1 MSAWA
6 PAAAAQRWEWPISSV
21 RSAAAALD
29 TLEASSEVRGAP
41 ADDGL
46 EEVRAATDEVVVL
59 DYGGQYSQL
68 IARRVRE
75 CGVFS
80 ELLPYHVGAAEVARR
95 RPKGVILS
103 GGPASVY
110 ADGAPR
116 LEPALLELGVPV
128 LGICYGM
135 QLIALELGG
144 RVQGA
149 EVGEF
154 GRSQLTVS
162 EPGRLLAGTPGEQT
176 CWMSHRDTVF
186 APPPG
191 FAALAA
197 STASP
202 VAAFES
208 DERGV
213 YGIQFHP
220 EVVHTPY
227 GQQVLTNFLTDICG
241 CEQGWSPA
249 SVIEDQISRIRAQV
263 GEHGR
268 AICGLSGGVDSS
280 VAALL
285 VHRAIGDR
293 LTCVFVDHGLMRKNE
308 GAQVIQAFRDQFE
321 VPLVAVDAE
330 DRFLAK
336 LKGVSDPERKRK
348 LIGAEFIRVFEEEA
362 ARLQDVEFL
371 VQGTLYSD
379 VIESGGGTGAA
390 TIKSHHN
397 VGGLPDDLQ
406 FTLVEPLRALFKD
419 EVRAVGAELG
429 LPERLVW
436 RQPFPG
442 PGLAIRVVGGEATK
456 ARLDI
461 LREADSILQDEIRKA
476 GLYRDLWQSF
486 CVLPDIHTVGV
497 QGDER
502 TYGNVIAIRAVTS
515 DDAMTA
521 DWARL
526 PYDLLE
532 QIASRMINEIRP
544 VGRVVLDIT
553 SKPPGTIEW
562 E

>member
-1 MSAWA
+1 MEIASTPNAVSAETEA
-6 PAAAAQRWEWPISSV
+6 GPI
-21 RSAAAALD
+21 
-29 TLEASSEVRGAP
+29 TK
-41 ADDGL
+41 
-46 EEVRAATDEVVVL
+46 TDEVLVL
-59 DYGGQYSQL
+59 DFGGQYSQL

-75 CGVFS
+75 LGVFS
-80 ELLPYHVGAAEVARR
+80 ELLPHTLEIDDIKRR
-95 RPKGVILS
+95 QPRGLILS

-110 ADGAPR
+110 ADGAPKLR
-116 LEPALLELGVPV
+116 DELLELGIPV

-135 QLIALELGG
+135 QAMVLNLGG
-144 RVQGA
+144 RVEAA

-154 GRSQLTVS
+154 GRSRLTVR
-162 EPGRLLAGTPGEQT
+162 EQGRLLRDLPQEQS
-176 CWMSHRDTVF
+176 CWMSHRDTVYE
-186 APPPG
+186 APPG
-191 FAALAA
+191 FTALAS
-197 STASP
+197 STESP
-202 VAAFES
+202 VAALEAP
-208 DERGV
+208 DRKL

-227 GQQVLTNFLTDICG
+227 GTDVLRRFLDDICG
-241 CEQGWSPA
+241 CSMNWSAA
-249 SVIEDQISRIRAQV
+249 SVIDEQVARIREQV
-263 GEHGR
+263 GHGR
-268 AICGLSGGVDSS
+268 VICGLSGGVDSS

-285 VHRAIGDR
+285 VHKAIGDQ

-308 GAQVIQAFRDQFE
+308 GDQVVAAFRDHYK

-330 DRFLAK
+330 ERFLRRLA
-336 LKGVSDPERKRK
+336 GVTEPETKRK
-348 LIGAEFIRVFEEEA
+348 IIGEEFIRVFEEEA
-362 ARLQDVEFL
+362 AALGNPKYL

-406 FTLVEPLRALFKD
+406 FELVEPLRTLFKD
-419 EVRAVGAELG
+419 EVRQVGIELG

-442 PGLAIRVVGGEATK
+442 PGLAIRIVGGEVTK
-456 ARLDI
+456 DRLEI
-461 LREADSILQDEIRKA
+461 LRDADFVLQDEIRSA
-476 GLYRDLWQSF
+476 GMYRELWQSF
-486 CVLPDIHTVGV
+486 CVLPGDLKTVGV

-502 TYGNVIAIRAVTS
+502 TYGYVVVIRAVTS

-532 QIASRMINEIRP
+532 RIASRMINEIP
-544 VGRVVLDIT
+544 QVNRVVLDIT

>member
-1 MSAWA
+1 VPEGVVTAANAA
-6 PAAAAQRWEWPISSV
+6 PEVVPESTV
-21 RSAAAALD
+21 D
-29 TLEASSEVRGAP
+29 VEAP
-41 ADDGL
+41 
-46 EEVRAATDEVVVL
+46 RAVDEVVVL

-80 ELLPYHVGAAEVARR
+80 ELLPHHVGVEEVRKR
-95 RPKGVILS
+95 NPKGLILS

-110 ADGAPR
+110 AEGAPR
-116 LEPALLELGVPV
+116 LDPELLELGIPV

-135 QLIALELGG
+135 QLVTLELGG
-144 RVQGA
+144 RVEGA
-149 EVGEF
+149 EIGEF
-154 GRSQLTVS
+154 GRSDLTVR
-162 EPGRLLAGTPGEQT
+162 EPGRLLEGLPDEQT
-176 CWMSHRDTVF
+176 CWMSHRDTVYS
-186 APPPG
+186 PPPG
-191 FAALAA
+191 FTALAS
-197 STASP
+197 STQSP
-202 VAAFES
+202 VAALENV
-208 DERGV
+208 ERGI

-227 GQQVLTNFLTDICG
+227 GQDILKRFLADV
-241 CEQGWSPA
+241 CEADLGWSAA
-249 SVIEDQISRIRAQV
+249 SIIDEQIEKIRAQV
-263 GEHGR
+263 GDGR
-268 AICGLSGGVDSS
+268 VICGLSGGVDSS

-285 VHRAIGDR
+285 VHRAIGDQ

-308 GAQVIQAFRDQFE
+308 GEQVVATFRDHFQ

-336 LKGVSDPERKRK
+336 LAGVTEPEAKRK
-348 LIGAEFIRVFEEEA
+348 AIGAEFIRVFEEEA
-362 ARLQDVEFL
+362 ARLAGGGEGAKFL

-397 VGGLPDDLQ
+397 VGGLPEDLQ
-406 FTLVEPLRALFKD
+406 FDLVEPLRTLFKD

-442 PGLAIRVVGGEATK
+442 PGLAIRIVGGEATK
-456 ARLDI
+456 ERLDL
-461 LREADSILQDEIRKA
+461 LRDADYVLQDEIRNA

-486 CVLPDIHTVGV
+486 CVLPDIRTVGV

-502 TYGNVIAIRAVTS
+502 TYGSVVVIRAVTS

-532 QIASRMINEIRP
+532 QIASRMINELRE
-544 VGRVVLDIT
+544 VNRVVLDIT

>member
-1 MSAWA
+1 MAEALANPRDASA
-6 PAAAAQRWEWPISSV
+6 
-21 RSAAAALD
+21 
-29 TLEASSEVRGAP
+29 GAG
-41 ADDGL
+41 A
-46 EEVRAATDEVVVL
+46 VRADEVLVL
-59 DYGGQYSQL
+59 DFGGQYSQL

-80 ELLPYHVGAAEVARR
+80 ELLPHTVPLEEIRR
-95 RPKGVILS
+95 REPRGLILS

-110 ADGAPR
+110 ADGAPKLR
-116 LEPALLELGVPV
+116 PELLELGIPV

-135 QLIALELGG
+135 QAMVLELGG
-144 RVQGA
+144 RVEGA
-149 EVGEF
+149 SVGEF
-154 GRSQLTVS
+154 GRSRLQVT
-162 EPGRLLAGTPGEQT
+162 EHGRLLAGLPDDQS

-186 APPPG
+186 EAPPG
-191 FAALAA
+191 FVALAA
-197 STASP
+197 STESP
-202 VAAFES
+202 VAALE
-208 DERGV
+208 DVDRGL

-227 GQQVLTNFLTDICG
+227 GTAILTTFLRDVCG
-241 CEQGWSPA
+241 CDMSWTAA
-249 SVIEDQISRIRAQV
+249 SVVEEQVARIRAQV
-263 GEHGR
+263 GDGR
-268 AICGLSGGVDSS
+268 VICGLSGGVDSS

-285 VHRAIGDR
+285 VHRAIGDQ

-308 GAQVIQAFRDQFE
+308 GDQVVAAFRDHFK

-330 DRFLAK
+330 ERFLGRLA
-336 LKGVSDPERKRK
+336 GVTEPEAKRK
-348 LIGAEFIRVFEEEA
+348 IIGTEFIRVFEEQA
-362 ARLQDVEFL
+362 AALGNPRYL

-379 VIESGGGTGAA
+379 VIESGGGHGAA

-397 VGGLPDDLQ
+397 VGGLPEDLE
-406 FTLVEPLRALFKD
+406 FELVEPLRALFKD
-419 EVRAVGAELG
+419 EVRQVGLELG

-442 PGLAIRVVGGEATK
+442 PGLGIRIVGGEITK
-456 ARLDI
+456 DRLEI
-461 LREADSILQDEIRKA
+461 LRDADYVLQDEIRSA
-476 GLYRDLWQSF
+476 GLYRELWQSF
-486 CVLPDIHTVGV
+486 CVLPGDLKTVGV

-502 TYGNVIAIRAVTS
+502 TYGYVVVIRAVTS

-532 QIASRMINEIRP
+532 RIASRMINEIP
-544 VGRVVLDIT
+544 QVNRVVLDIT